1 MSRDPRMRSKDI
13 QARIT
18 TVGRPLRLE
27 IVLDGRW
34 LDRLK
39 VVLGNMELESGSYPL
54 QRYLEELIEADI
66 VYREAISCRG
76 PYLSRL
82 EIVDWLQR
90 RHSGQA
96 QRKVASAGG
105 RR

>member
-1 MSRDPRMRSKDI
+1 MAKEI
-13 QARIT
+13 QARVS

-27 IVLDGRW
+27 VALDGAW

-39 VVLGNMELESGSYPL
+39 SVLHNMNSDGGAYPL

-66 VYREAISCRG
+66 VYREAIGYRG
-76 PYLSRL
+76 PFLARP
-82 EIVDWLQR
+82 EILQWLQR
-90 RHSGQA
+90 RHAGQA
-96 QRKVASAGG
+96 PRKVAASGS

>member
-1 MSRDPRMRSKDI
+1 MPKDI

-18 TVGRPLRLE
+18 TVGRPLSVE
-27 IVLDGRW
+27 VTLDAPW

-39 VVLGNMELESGSYPL
+39 TVLRNMEGAGSYPV

-66 VYREAISCRG
+66 VYREAISSRG
-76 PYLSRL
+76 PYLSRGDIL
-82 EIVDWLQR
+82 YWLQR
-90 RHSGQA
+90 RHAGQA
-96 QRKVASAGG
+96 PRKVANGTP